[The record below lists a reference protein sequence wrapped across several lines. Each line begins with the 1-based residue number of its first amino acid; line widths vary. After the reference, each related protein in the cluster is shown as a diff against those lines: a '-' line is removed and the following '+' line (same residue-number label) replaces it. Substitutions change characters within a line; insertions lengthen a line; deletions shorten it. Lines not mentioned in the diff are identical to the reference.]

1 MKQKTRD
8 GKIKYRFVIDMRK
21 LNEITVKDAY
31 PLPRIDQ
38 TLDAICNAAYLTVVD
53 AARGYYQ
60 VNLREEDREKTDFVA
75 NNELNQFK
83 RMA

>member
-1 MKQKTRD
+1 MLIIKQKTRE

-38 TLDAICNAAYLTVVD
+38 TLDAIGNVEFLTVLD
-53 AARGYYQ
+53 AARGYFQ
-60 VNLREEDREKTDFVA
+60 VKLREEDREKKAFVA
-75 NNELNQFK
+75 NS
-83 RMA
+83 